1 VHDPLRI
8 VAAGGNMNVT
18 LLGALGL
25 AAALVGCTYASIG
38 SGEVGVVR
46 TPSGMDPNVY
56 TAGDWRIGSD
66 DRATIYSTRS
76 QEHSERLEVQSSD
89 GLGIVLDTSIRY
101 HIVPG
106 EVLALDQELGPGY
119 YDTLIGP
126 TLKSQARRVVG
137 RFTPDQIY
145 STQREQIEKEIREG
159 VDSAIKSRHVVL
171 EAVLV
176 RNVVLP
182 PQLQAAITDKLEAEQ
197 SALKMKFV
205 IAQQEAEDQKSLEET
220 KAQAERAKIDA
231 DAQSDA
237 ARTRAQAQADSTR
250 IAAQA
255 AADAKRLD
263 AQATDDYERLVAQHL
278 TTAILKLQEIDA
290 TKALADSPN
299 AKLVLMGGNASAGKT
314 VLDLRGAQSN

>member
-1 VHDPLRI
+1 MSVSRTTPFALLF
-8 VAAGGNMNVT
+8 ATVT
-18 LLGALGL
+18 A
-25 AAALVGCTYASIG
+25 CTYASIG

-46 TPSGMDPNVY
+46 TPSGIDPHVY
-56 TAGDWRIGSD
+56 TTGDWRIGGD
-66 DRATIYSTRS
+66 DRATIYSVRS

-89 GLGIVLDTSIRY
+89 GLGIVLDTSIRF
-101 HIVPG
+101 HAIPE
-106 EVLALDQELGPGY
+106 EVVALDRELGPNY

-145 STQREQIEKEIREG
+145 STQREQIEKEIRDG
-159 VDSAIKSRHVVL
+159 IDAAIKGRHVAL
-171 EAVLV
+171 EAVLI

-182 PQLQAAITDKLEAEQ
+182 PQLQAAITEKLEAEQ

-205 IAQQEAEDQKSLEET
+205 IAQQEAEDQNKLEEA
-220 KAQAERAKIDA
+220 KAEAERAKIGADAQAAAQRTHAQADA
-231 DAQSDA
+231 DAS
-237 ARTRAQAQADSTR
+237 R

-278 TTAILKLQEIDA
+278 SGAILKLQEIA
-290 TKALADSPN
+290 AQKALADSPN
-299 AKLVLMGGNASAGKT
+299 AKLVLMGAGGASGKT
-314 VLDLRGAQSN
+314 VLDLRAADGK

>member
-1 VHDPLRI
+1 
-8 VAAGGNMNVT
+8 MNIIRLVLGVSG
-18 LLGALGL
+18 LLVSA
-25 AAALVGCTYASIG
+25 CTYASVG

-46 TPSGMDPNVY
+46 TPNGMDPHIY
-56 TAGDWRIGSD
+56 GAGDWRIGSS
-66 DRATIYSTRS
+66 DRATLYSVRS
-76 QEHSERLEVQSSD
+76 QEHAERLEAQSSD
-89 GLGIVLDTSIRY
+89 GLGITLDTSIRF
-101 HIVPG
+101 HIVPD
-106 EVLALDQELGPGY
+106 EVLALDQELGPDY
-119 YDTLIGP
+119 YDVLIGP

-159 VDSAIKSRHVVL
+159 IDNAIKGRHVVL

-182 PQLQAAITDKLEAEQ
+182 PQLQAAITNKLEAEQ
-197 SALKMKFV
+197 AALKMKFV
-205 IAQQEAEDQKSLEET
+205 IAQQEAEDQRALEQA
-220 KAQAERAKIDA
+220 KAQGERAKIDA
-231 DAQSDA
+231 DAQSEA
-237 ARTRAQAQADSTR
+237 ERTRAQATADATR

-278 TTAILKLQEIDA
+278 STAILKLQEIAA

-299 AKLVLMGGNASAGKT
+299 AKLVLMGSGGGGKT
-314 VLDLRGAQSN
+314 VLDLRGPDGK

>member
-1 VHDPLRI
+1 VNISYL
-8 VAAGGNMNVT
+8 
-18 LLGALGL
+18 ALGVAGL
-25 AAALVGCTYASIG
+25 LVSSCTYASVG

-46 TPSGMDPNVY
+46 TPNGMDPHVY
-56 TAGDWRIGSD
+56 RAGDWRIGSN
-66 DRATIYSTRS
+66 DRATLYSIRS
-76 QEHSERLEVQSSD
+76 QERAERLEVQSSD
-89 GLGIVLDTSIRY
+89 GLGIVLDTSIRF
-101 HIVPG
+101 HLIG
-106 EVLALDQELGPGY
+106 DEVLALDQELGPNY
-119 YDTLIGP
+119 YEVLLGP

-159 VDSAIKSRHVVL
+159 IDAAIKGRHVVL

-182 PQLQAAITDKLEAEQ
+182 PQLQAAITNKLEAEQ
-197 SALKMKFV
+197 AALKMKFV
-205 IAQQEAEDQKSLEET
+205 IAQQEAEDLRALEQA
-220 KAQAERAKIDA
+220 KAQGERAKIDA
-231 DAQSDA
+231 DAESQA
-237 ARTRAQAQADSTR
+237 QRTRAQALADSTR

-278 TTAILKLQEIDA
+278 NTAILKLQEIAA

-299 AKLVLMGGNASAGKT
+299 AKLVLMGSGATGKT
-314 VLDLRGAQSN
+314 VLDLRGPDGK

>member
-1 VHDPLRI
+1 
-8 VAAGGNMNVT
+8 MNVSRF
-18 LLGALGL
+18 L
-25 AAALVGCTYASIG
+25 APGIAVALVGCTYASIG
-38 SGEVGVVR
+38 SGEVGIVR
-46 TPSGMDPNVY
+46 TPSGMDPHVY

-66 DRATIYSTRS
+66 DRATLYSVRS
-76 QEHSERLEVQSSD
+76 QEHAERLEVQSSD

-101 HIVPG
+101 HIVPD
-106 EVLALDQELGPGY
+106 EVLALDRELGPDY
-119 YDTLIGP
+119 YDVLIGP

-159 VDSAIKSRHVVL
+159 IDNAIKGRHVVL

-205 IAQQEAEDQKSLEET
+205 IAQQEAEDQKRLEET
-220 KAQAERAKIDA
+220 KADAERAKIQA
-231 DAQSDA
+231 ESESDA
-237 ARTRAQAQADSTR
+237 AHTRAQASADSAR

-278 TTAILKLQEIDA
+278 STAILKLQEIA
-290 TKALADSPN
+290 AQKALADSPN
-299 AKLVLMGGNASAGKT
+299 AKLVLVGGGATAPGKT
-314 VLDLRGAQSN
+314 VLDLRGADGK

>member
-1 VHDPLRI
+1 
-8 VAAGGNMNVT
+8 MNVSHF
-18 LLGALGL
+18 LALGIAGAL
-25 AAALVGCTYASIG
+25 AGCTYASIG
-38 SGEVGVVR
+38 SGEVGIVR
-46 TPSGMDPNVY
+46 TPNGMDPHVL
-56 TAGDWRIGSD
+56 TAGDWRIDSD
-66 DRATIYSTRS
+66 DRAMIYSVRS

-89 GLGIVLDTSIRY
+89 GLGIMLDTSIRY
-101 HIVPG
+101 HIVPD
-106 EVLALDQELGPGY
+106 EVLALDRELGPDY
-119 YDTLIGP
+119 YDVILGP

-159 VDSAIKSRHVVL
+159 IDNAIKGRHIVL

-205 IAQQEAEDQKSLEET
+205 IAQQEAEDQKALEES

-237 ARTRAQAQADSTR
+237 QRTRAQAQADSTR

-278 TTAILKLQEIDA
+278 STAILKLQEIA
-290 TKALADSPN
+290 AQKALADSPN
-299 AKLVLMGGNASAGKT
+299 AKLVLMGGGGGATGKT
-314 VLDLRGAQSN
+314 VLDLRGGADTR

>member
-1 VHDPLRI
+1 MEATMSVFRS
-8 VAAGGNMNVT
+8 AAI
-18 LLGALGL
+18 GL
-25 AAALVGCTYASIG
+25 VLCSACTYASIG

-46 TPSGMDPNVY
+46 TPSGIDPHIY
-56 TAGDWRIGSD
+56 TTGDWRIGGD
-66 DRATIYSTRS
+66 DRAMIYSVRS
-76 QEHSERLEVQSSD
+76 QERSERLEVQSSD

-101 HIVPG
+101 HVVPD
-106 EVLALDQELGPGY
+106 EAIALDRELGPNY
-119 YDTLIGP
+119 YDVLIGP

-159 VDSAIKSRHVVL
+159 VETAVKGRHVVL

-176 RNVVLP
+176 RNVGLP
-182 PQLQAAITDKLEAEQ
+182 QQLQAAITEKLEAEQ

-205 IAQQEAEDQKSLEET
+205 IAQQEAEDQKKLEEA
-220 KAQAERAKIDA
+220 KAEAERAQITA
-231 DAQSDA
+231 DAQSA
-237 ARTRAQAQADSTR
+237 AERTRAQADADTAR

-278 TTAILKLQEIDA
+278 SSAILKLQEIAA

-299 AKLVLMGGNASAGKT
+299 AKLVLMGAGGTNSKT
-314 VLDLRGAQSN
+314 VLDLRGPDTK